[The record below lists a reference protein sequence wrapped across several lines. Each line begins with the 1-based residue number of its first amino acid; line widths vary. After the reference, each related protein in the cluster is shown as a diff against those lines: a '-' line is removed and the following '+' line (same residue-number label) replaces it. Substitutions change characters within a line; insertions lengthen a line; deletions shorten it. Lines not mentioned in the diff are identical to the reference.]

1 MNKKLVRRIAAAF
14 TAAVIGAGAICMF
27 AACTSDHPQVTITYT
42 FNGNDYAVGY
52 ELSREDAPETVQHF
66 IELADAGFYD
76 GTVIHN
82 YDTNFLYG
90 GGYTIEEGMLQE
102 KDYFTFVKEYE
113 EEHDYKFTQ
122 TVFKTDGT
130 TPLYTV
136 VGEFPDAGRGPETS
150 HLFHTKGALV
160 MYYNSFKN
168 FSYDV
173 LVERADGGKGNDGEK
188 MDRKSYL
195 YNSTTSLFYTF
206 LGQTDFDRDQ
216 SYAVLGKTNLDLDDA
231 YAVFG
236 KTKDY
241 DGELAPL
248 IDAVNA
254 YSEGLDE
261 GKPFATPYA
270 DFPETLYLFSLVQKG
285 DDDFEALQK
294 NSVEAEDFNTP
305 LDMPIVVTSVKVTKY

>member
-1 MNKKLVRRIAAAF
+1 MKKKSVRRFAAAL
-14 TAAVIGAGAICMF
+14 TAAVIGAGAVCMF
-27 AACTSDHPQVTITYT
+27 AACTSDHPEITITYS

-90 GGYTIEEGMLQE
+90 GGYTIEDGMLRE
-102 KDYFTFVKEYE
+102 KDYFAFVKEYE
-113 EEHDYKFTQ
+113 KDHDAFTQ
-122 TVFKTDGT
+122 TVFKTDKT

-136 VGEFPDAGRGPETS
+136 VGEFPKAGRGPEKS
-150 HLFHTKGALV
+150 HLFHSKGSLV
-160 MYYNSFKN
+160 MYYNTYDK

-173 LVERADGGKGNDGEK
+173 YVERADGGKDNEGEQGDIK
-188 MDRKSYL
+188 DYL

-206 LGQTDFDRDQ
+206 LGQ
-216 SYAVLGKTNLDLDDA
+216 SNYDLDQL
-231 YAVFG
+231 YAILG
-236 KTKDY
+236 QTKDY
-241 DGELAPL
+241 DGEMAPL
-248 IDAVNA
+248 INA
-254 YSEGLDE
+254 INTYSEGLDE

-285 DDDFEALQK
+285 DDSFETLQK
-294 NSVEAEDFNTP
+294 NAVEAEDFNTP
-305 LDMPIVVTSVKVTKY
+305 LEKPIVVKSVKVDKY

>member
-1 MNKKLVRRIAAAF
+1 MKKKIIRRFAAAF

-27 AACTSDHPQVTITYT
+27 AACTSDHPEITITYS

-90 GGYTIEEGMLQE
+90 GGYTIEDGMLRE
-102 KDYFTFVKEYE
+102 KDYFDFVKTYE
-113 EEHDYKFTQ
+113 AEHDFKFTQ
-122 TVFKTDGT
+122 TVFKTDKT

-136 VGEFPDAGRGPETS
+136 VGEFPKAGRGPEKS
-150 HLFHTKGALV
+150 HLFHSKGALV
-160 MYYNSFKN
+160 MYYNTYDK

-173 LVERADGGKGNDGEK
+173 YVERADGGKDNDGEQGDVK
-188 MDRKSYL
+188 DYL

-206 LGQTDFDRDQ
+206 LGLNNYDRDQ
-216 SYAVLGKTNLDLDDA
+216 LYAILGQ
-231 YAVFG
+231 
-236 KTKDY
+236 TKDY
-241 DGELAPL
+241 DGEMAPL
-248 IDAVNA
+248 INA
-254 YSEGLDE
+254 INTYSEGLDE

-285 DDDFEALQK
+285 DDSFETLQK
-294 NSVEAEDFNTP
+294 NAVEAEDFNTP
-305 LDMPIVVTSVKVTKY
+305 LEKPIVVKSVKVDKY